1 MGLIFFFHHSN
12 FYSINYTTL
21 PMLLPLRCSLLL
33 WVLLACFASILQA
46 QDSTALLESVDIP
59 PLFEG
64 CADPLISASQRQAC
78 SAPKIQQFIRKH
90 LSYPD
95 SARVRGVE
103 GMVVVRFSVSETGA
117 ITDLELLRN
126 IGAGCGQEALRVVRM
141 MPNFTPA
148 YRNGKAIATKM
159 TLPIRFTQKQSKG
172 VEMKYRVEWGAT
184 YTSKITKTELKGL
197 LRRHLMVRDVYGEV
211 YDPQFISL
219 KIETPNKDIELETRG
234 GQLSREMLQALK
246 RVRPRHRITLYLT
259 IKDKYEEIDVPR
271 ILEITP

>member
-1 MGLIFFFHHSN
+1 
-12 FYSINYTTL
+12 
-21 PMLLPLRCSLLL
+21 MLLFLRCYWLLL
-33 WVLLACFASILQA
+33 VALACSANILQA
-46 QDSTALLESVDIP
+46 QDSTNILESVDIP

-78 SAPKIQQFIRKH
+78 SAPKIQQFIQEH

-103 GMVVVRFSVSETGA
+103 GMVVVLFSVSETGA

-126 IGAGCGQEALRVVRM
+126 IGSGCGQEALRVVRM

-159 TLPIRFTQKQSKG
+159 TLPIRFTQKQSKSS
-172 VEMKYRVEWGAT
+172 EMKYSVEWGAI
-184 YTSKITKTELKGL
+184 YTNKITKTELKAL
-197 LRRHLMVRDVYGEV
+197 LRRHLVVRDAYGEV

-246 RVRPRHRITLYLT
+246 RVRPRHRISLYLT
-259 IKDKYEEIDVPR
+259 IKNKYEEIDVSR